1 MTDYSNYEN
10 WFYEDQFLEDDED
23 ILEDREDIKVEL
35 TVTNRSQLRRS
46 TI

>member
-23 ILEDREDIKVEL
+23 IKAESTDA
-35 TVTNRSQLRRS
+35 NRS
-46 TI
+46 

>member
-23 ILEDREDIKVEL
+23 IKVES
-35 TVTNRSQLRRS
+35 TDPNRS
-46 TI
+46 

>member
-23 ILEDREDIKVEL
+23 IRAESKFRQSILAKTQYNLKHPHR
-35 TVTNRSQLRRS
+35 
-46 TI
+46 